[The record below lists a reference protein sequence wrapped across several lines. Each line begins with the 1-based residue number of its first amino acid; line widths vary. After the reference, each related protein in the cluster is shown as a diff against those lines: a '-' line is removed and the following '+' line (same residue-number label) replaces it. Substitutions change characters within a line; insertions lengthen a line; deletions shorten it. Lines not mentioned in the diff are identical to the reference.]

1 MMRIPFLVIS
11 LYIYCEW
18 ITSKSHG
25 RAIQMTL
32 CYGFVGTGNSSTRS
46 NVAH

>member
-32 CYGFVGTGNSSTRS
+32 SDDFVVTGNSSARS